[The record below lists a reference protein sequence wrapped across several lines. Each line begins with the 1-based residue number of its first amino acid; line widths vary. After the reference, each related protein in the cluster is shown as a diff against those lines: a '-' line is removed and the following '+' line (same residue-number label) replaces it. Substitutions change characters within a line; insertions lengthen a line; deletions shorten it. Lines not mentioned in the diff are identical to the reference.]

1 MRVQDKRT
9 HYEICDLFQWA
20 NRDEFW
26 KDNILSPSSLR
37 KQWDQLTTK
46 RLRATGTAKPSRGSI
61 DLHNTDREQARR
73 GAHNMPEQYTEREQ
87 MQQVAQ
93 IINGLFVQLAAAFPA
108 SLVNRSQEDV
118 NEIRRQ

>member
-1 MRVQDKRT
+1 MGKHHKADACPDKRT

-46 RLRATGTAKPSRGSI
+46 RLRATGTAKPSRGGI
-61 DLHNTDREQARR
+61 DLHNTDWIDGVLE
-73 GAHNMPEQYTEREQ
+73 
-87 MQQVAQ
+87 
-93 IINGLFVQLAAAFPA
+93 
-108 SLVNRSQEDV
+108 
-118 NEIRRQ
+118 

>member
-1 MRVQDKRT
+1 MRLWPRSDYDRLLTVNASLSEPNWAEWANTTRLMRVQDNRT

-46 RLRATGTAKPSRGSI
+46 RLRATGTAKPTRGGI
-61 DLHNTDREQARR
+61 DLHNTDWIDGVLE
-73 GAHNMPEQYTEREQ
+73 
-87 MQQVAQ
+87 
-93 IINGLFVQLAAAFPA
+93 
-108 SLVNRSQEDV
+108 
-118 NEIRRQ
+118 

>member
-1 MRVQDKRT
+1 MQILTVNASLSEPDWADLANTIRLLRVQDKRT

-46 RLRATGTAKPSRGSI
+46 RLRATGAVKPSRGGI
-61 DLHNTDREQARR
+61 DLHNTDWID
-73 GAHNMPEQYTEREQ
+73 G
-87 MQQVAQ
+87 V
-93 IINGLFVQLAAAFPA
+93 LK
-108 SLVNRSQEDV
+108 
-118 NEIRRQ
+118 

>member
-1 MRVQDKRT
+1 MRVQDNRT

-46 RLRATGTAKPSRGSI
+46 RLRATGTASATRATV
-61 DLHNTDREQARR
+61 DLHNTDWIDGVLE
-73 GAHNMPEQYTEREQ
+73 
-87 MQQVAQ
+87 
-93 IINGLFVQLAAAFPA
+93 
-108 SLVNRSQEDV
+108 
-118 NEIRRQ
+118 

>member
-46 RLRATGTAKPSRGSI
+46 RLRATGTAKLSGAALTCITPTGLTGCWNEKSC
-61 DLHNTDREQARR
+61 RE
-73 GAHNMPEQYTEREQ
+73 H
-87 MQQVAQ
+87 
-93 IINGLFVQLAAAFPA
+93 
-108 SLVNRSQEDV
+108 SQF
-118 NEIRRQ
+118 

>member
-1 MRVQDKRT
+1 MRVRDKRT

-46 RLRATGTAKPSRGSI
+46 RLRATGTAKPYRGGI
-61 DLHNTDREQARR
+61 DLHNTDWIDGVLE
-73 GAHNMPEQYTEREQ
+73 
-87 MQQVAQ
+87 
-93 IINGLFVQLAAAFPA
+93 
-108 SLVNRSQEDV
+108 
-118 NEIRRQ
+118 